1 MKKILTFV
9 INEYDEFLA
18 LKGND
23 EDPYSHNSFWYPIT
37 GKKESMDKT
46 LEDSVKRVVKE
57 STSLKVYKTFYLNWT
72 FKYKT
77 MNYECQEYLY
87 FSFVKKNKVVINEE
101 STNSAW
107 LNVDDFVKRIN
118 WFYEKN
124 ELLTVLKSA
133 INNEIYFEE
142 EKIER

>member
-9 INEYDEFLA
+9 VNEYDEFLA

-37 GKKESMDKT
+37 GKKESTDKT
-46 LEDSVKRVVKE
+46 LEDTIKRVVKE
-57 STSLKVYKTFYLNWT
+57 NTNLNVYKTAYLNWT

-77 MNYECQEYLY
+77 MNYECQEFLY
-87 FSFVKKNKVVINEE
+87 FSYVKKNRVIINEE

-107 LNVDDFVKRIN
+107 LKLPDFVKRIN
-118 WFYEKN
+118 WFYDKAELSEVLESALN
-124 ELLTVLKSA
+124 EEL
-133 INNEIYFEE
+133 YFEE
-142 EKIER
+142 EKVEK